1 MRVQDE
7 RVTFFDFDDCGR
19 GPQWLDVAAM
29 VLWLELTADDHV
41 GALWKAFLTGYG
53 VDENESFVYFVCRM
67 VAGHQLRILRFLFD
81 YCELD
86 GALWADV
93 LTQAKTTVSKAAHR
107 QLRAFVS

>member
-1 MRVQDE
+1 M
-7 RVTFFDFDDCGR
+7 
-19 GPQWLDVAAM
+19 
-29 VLWLELTADDHV
+29 
-41 GALWKAFLTGYG
+41 
-53 VDENESFVYFVCRM
+53 DENESFVYFVCRM